1 MKTLVIPKRRVVLVD
16 DESGLLDL
24 YHHILG
30 DIYQISTFDSPQKF
44 LDSLVSK
51 DSMPFDILI
60 TDLSMPG
67 INGIEMIREA
77 NKKGFYFPSII
88 LSGYLDKSSM
98 FQAVDLGIYRLLEKP
113 TSPDTVISAIEELL
127 VEYHIRDTRHEIR
140 QIIEQMREYYSFIR
154 LLITNHL
161 PETEVKNF
169 SLQIDSQG
177 EVLHQESFDELMD
190 RLEDRLE
197 KLLNSENVLEKARAK
212 RYKNIA

>member
-1 MKTLVIPKRRVVLVD
+1 MKTLAIPKRRVVLVD

-77 NKKGFYFPSII
+77 NKKE
-88 LSGYLDKSSM
+88 
-98 FQAVDLGIYRLLEKP
+98 YRN
-113 TSPDTVISAIEELL
+113 
-127 VEYHIRDTRHEIR
+127 TR
-140 QIIEQMREYYSFIR
+140 
-154 LLITNHL
+154 L
-161 PETEVKNF
+161 
-169 SLQIDSQG
+169 
-177 EVLHQESFDELMD
+177 
-190 RLEDRLE
+190 
-197 KLLNSENVLEKARAK
+197 
-212 RYKNIA
+212 

>member
-98 FQAVDLGIYRLLEKP
+98 FQAVDLALKSEHLLAQSKC
-113 TSPDTVISAIEELL
+113 
-127 VEYHIRDTRHEIR
+127 
-140 QIIEQMREYYSFIR
+140 FIA
-154 LLITNHL
+154 
-161 PETEVKNF
+161 PACGG
-169 SLQIDSQG
+169 Q
-177 EVLHQESFDELMD
+177 
-190 RLEDRLE
+190 
-197 KLLNSENVLEKARAK
+197 
-212 RYKNIA
+212 